1 MEQQTP
7 EQKLRSGCYDETMIT
22 LYGKKKLDA
31 SKTRCLELIHAFARC
46 FGSLPAAL
54 FSAPGRTELG
64 GNHTDHQHGLV
75 LAASIDLDILAAV
88 SSNRD
93 GKIRVQ
99 SEGYSLIVIDLAEL
113 EPIPAEKNTSAALV
127 RGVVARFNTLGCPI
141 GELGLDIFVVS
152 DVPSGSG
159 LSSSAAFEILIGTI
173 INDFFHEGQCS
184 PAEIAKIGHWAE
196 NNFFGKPCGLMDQI
210 ASSVGGVVSIDFFDT
225 DTPLIEALP
234 MNLEEAGYALCILDS
249 GADHA
254 DLTSEYSSITNELKA
269 VCGFFGKAVLRDV
282 SEDDFMAALPELR
295 RLAGDRAVLR
305 AFHIYSENRR
315 VIAQTQAL
323 KRKDFKEFLRLVKE
337 SGCSS
342 AQYLQNVVPTGQT
355 ADQALM
361 LTIALCEKILDGTGA
376 IRVHGG
382 GFGGTA
388 QAFVPIDR
396 LDDFKTRTEAVLG
409 HGCCHVLSVRHAG
422 GVKI

>member
-1 MEQQTP
+1 MEQQTL
-7 EQKLRSGCYDETMIT
+7 EQKLRAGYYDKKMIA

-31 SKTRCLELIHAFARC
+31 SRTRCIELICAYTTC
-46 FGSLPAAL
+46 FGALPAAL
-54 FSAPGRTELG
+54 FGAPGRTELG

-88 SSNRD
+88 SPNHD
-93 GKIRVQ
+93 GKIRIQ

-127 RGVVARFNTLGCPI
+127 RGVAAGFKALGCPI
-141 GELGLDIFVVS
+141 GETGLDIFVVS
-152 DVPSGSG
+152 NVPGGSG
-159 LSSSAAFEILIGTI
+159 LSSSAAFEVLLGTI

-184 PAEIAKIGHWAE
+184 PAEIAKIGQWAE
-196 NNFFGKPCGLMDQI
+196 NNFFGKPCGLMDQL
-210 ASSVGGVVSIDFFDT
+210 ASSVGGVVFAVFSDAEA
-225 DTPLIEALP
+225 PLVEALP

-254 DLTSEYSSITNELKA
+254 DLTNEYSSITNELKA
-269 VCGFFGKAVLRDV
+269 VCGFFGKAVLREV
-282 SEDDFMAALPELR
+282 PEDDFIAALSELR
-295 RLAGDRAVLR
+295 SLAGDRAVLR

-355 ADQALM
+355 ANQALM

-376 IRVHGG
+376 VRVHGG

-409 HGCCHVLSVRHAG
+409 HGHCHVLSVRHAG
-422 GVKI
+422 GVKL